1 VEEHGPYKAGVAGSS
16 PAPPTNSNDAVR
28 LSEQLCLLY
37 PSHMLASVRPP
48 DSRLKIWIAALFAT
62 AAIAVCLSRAMSLAW
77 LSDDSF
83 ISFRYARNLIQG
95 HGLVYNVGEYVEG
108 YTNLLWT
115 LLMAGGMILGV
126 SPEVTAHVA
135 GVVFWLLL
143 VSSLALWSWRRA
155 DQQRFIPLAAVLV
168 LVMGDYQTWATGALE
183 TSMFAFLSVAGILL
197 ACRVD
202 AGKYQMLLAGT
213 LLAAAVGTR
222 PDGVIF
228 AAVGVAAS
236 WFLNTDVSIR
246 KRLARSFFLALPLMV
261 GAAALVTFK
270 LRYYGDLFPTAF
282 YSKSASD
289 PYYGQGLFYVGL
301 YLAKN
306 WFILPLVLLLAFLSR
321 KKLTAVLKSTNLVFL
336 AAFFGFVAY
345 VAHSGGDFMFARRL
359 LPAMPFLFLVLE
371 DLLLSI
377 PGRALQTSLFVF
389 TVLAACF
396 PYPIYPKE
404 PHFIRGV
411 ANEPAFYSQPYLDA
425 RQAQASV
432 AARALAGLP
441 VRAVF
446 EGGMCMFG
454 YYSDLP
460 YLAESYGLTQYSL
473 AKKPLTTRGRVG
485 HEKSVD
491 DQWATENNIHFI
503 FSNALPPVPR
513 SAPRRGDEI
522 YFGDMLKA
530 KIWIYRD
537 TIMDRLRD
545 NPEVR
550 FIPIEETLAAAR
562 REIGLASYAEGQRIY
577 DYLERFYFR
586 TASPEKQRL
595 AGELKR
601 QVEAKKRAENES
613 GGPGRGE
620 AALLEEGEQ
629 VLVDA
634 LDADGQIGPGRGGKI
649 RPDRG
654 LELKTDG
661 LQ

>member
-1 VEEHGPYKAGVAGSS
+1 
-16 PAPPTNSNDAVR
+16 
-28 LSEQLCLLY
+28 
-37 PSHMLASVRPP
+37 M
-48 DSRLKIWIAALFAT
+48 LFAV
-62 AAIAVCLSRAMSLAW
+62 AASAFCVYRAASLAW

-83 ISFRYARNLIQG
+83 ISFRYARNLVQG

-115 LLMAGGMILGV
+115 LLMAGSMALGV
-126 SPEVTAHVA
+126 SPEVAAHVA
-135 GVVFWLLL
+135 GLGFWLLL
-143 VSSLALWSWRRA
+143 IGVLALWSWQGA
-155 DQQRFIPLAAVLV
+155 DQRPFMPLAAVLV
-168 LVMGDYQTWATGALE
+168 LVMGDYQTWATGGLE

-202 AGKYQMLLAGT
+202 AGKYQMFLAGT

-236 WFLNTDVSIR
+236 WFLNPDVSTH
-246 KRLARSFFLALPLMV
+246 KRLALTSSLALPLMV
-261 GAAALVTFK
+261 GGAALVAFK

-282 YSKSASD
+282 YAKSASD

-306 WFILPLVLLLAFLSR
+306 WIILPLVLFLTFLNFRKRSAFLER
-321 KKLTAVLKSTNLVFL
+321 TNLILL

-377 PGRALQTSLFVF
+377 PGRLLQTGILAF

-404 PHFIRGV
+404 PHFIRGI
-411 ANEPAFYSQPYLDA
+411 ANEPAFYSRPIIDA
-425 RQAQASV
+425 RQAQARV
-432 AARALAGLP
+432 AARALAGAP

-446 EGGMCMFG
+446 EASMCMFG

-460 YLAESYGLTQYSL
+460 YLAESHGLTQYSL

-491 DQWATENNIHFI
+491 DQWATENNIHLI
-503 FSNALPPVPR
+503 FVYALPPVPG
-513 SAPRRGDEI
+513 SEPRRVDEI
-522 YFGDMLKA
+522 YFGDTLKG
-530 KIWIYRD
+530 KVWIYSD
-537 TIMDRLRD
+537 AIMDRLRD
-545 NPEVR
+545 NPAVS
-550 FIPIEETLAAAR
+550 FVPIEHTLSSAH
-562 REIGLASYAEGQRIY
+562 REIEQASYADAQRVY
-577 DYLERFYFR
+577 AFLDRFYFR
-586 TASPEKQRL
+586 TAPPERQRL
-595 AGELKR
+595 AEELKR
-601 QVEAKKRAENES
+601 QVEAKKIVARAVSARLPES
-613 GGPGRGE
+613 GR
-620 AALLEEGEQ
+620 
-629 VLVDA
+629 
-634 LDADGQIGPGRGGKI
+634 
-649 RPDRG
+649 
-654 LELKTDG
+654 
-661 LQ
+661 

>member
-1 VEEHGPYKAGVAGSS
+1 VAAHAAG
-16 PAPPTNSNDAVR
+16 
-28 LSEQLCLLY
+28 
-37 PSHMLASVRPP
+37 
-48 DSRLKIWIAALFAT
+48 
-62 AAIAVCLSRAMSLAW
+62 
-77 LSDDSF
+77 
-83 ISFRYARNLIQG
+83 
-95 HGLVYNVGEYVEG
+95 
-108 YTNLLWT
+108 
-115 LLMAGGMILGV
+115 LG
-126 SPEVTAHVA
+126 
-135 GVVFWLLL
+135 FWLLL
-143 VSSLALWSWRRA
+143 IGSLALWSWQRA
-155 DQQRFIPLAAVLV
+155 GQRQFLPLAAVLV

-197 ACRVD
+197 ACRED

-236 WFLNTDVSIR
+236 WFSNTDGSIR
-246 KRLARSFFLALPLMV
+246 KRLALTSSLVFPLMV
-261 GAAALVTFK
+261 GGAALVTFK
-270 LRYYGDLFPTAF
+270 LRYYGDLLPTAF

-306 WFILPLVLLLAFLSR
+306 WFVLPLVLLLAFLSFPR
-321 KKLTAVLKSTNLVFL
+321 WPALPKRTNLVLL

-371 DLLLSI
+371 DLLLSL
-377 PGRALQTSLFVF
+377 PSRALQTGIFAFS
-389 TVLAACF
+389 VLAACF
-396 PYPIYPKE
+396 PYPIYPKQ

-411 ANEPAFYSQPYLDA
+411 ANEPAFYSQPYIEA
-425 RQAQASV
+425 RHAQAKV

-491 DQWATENNIHFI
+491 DQWATENSIHFI

-513 SAPRRGDEI
+513 SAPQRGDEI
-522 YFGDMLKA
+522 YFGNMLKA
-530 KIWIYRD
+530 KIWIYSD
-537 TIMDRLRD
+537 AIMDRLRD
-545 NPEVR
+545 NPGVS
-550 FIPIEETLAAAR
+550 FVPIEQTLSSAHQ
-562 REIGLASYAEGQRIY
+562 EIEQTSSAEAQRVY
-577 DYLERFYFR
+577 EFLERFYFH
-586 TASPEKQRL
+586 TAAPEKQRQ
-595 AGELKR
+595 AEEFKR
-601 QVEAKKRAENES
+601 QVEAKMWAETS
-613 GGPGRGE
+613 R
-620 AALLEEGEQ
+620 
-629 VLVDA
+629 
-634 LDADGQIGPGRGGKI
+634 
-649 RPDRG
+649 
-654 LELKTDG
+654 
-661 LQ
+661 

>member
-1 VEEHGPYKAGVAGSS
+1 MAASAFCVYR
-16 PAPPTNSNDAVR
+16 AV
-28 LSEQLCLLY
+28 
-37 PSHMLASVRPP
+37 
-48 DSRLKIWIAALFAT
+48 
-62 AAIAVCLSRAMSLAW
+62 SLAW

-83 ISFRYARNLIQG
+83 ISFRYARNLVQG
-95 HGLVYNVGEYVEG
+95 HGLVYNVGEHVEG

-115 LLMAGGMILGV
+115 LLMAGAMVLGV
-126 SPEVTAHVA
+126 SPEVAAHVA
-135 GVVFWLLL
+135 GIGFWLLL
-143 VSSLALWSWRRA
+143 IGSLAIWSWRRA
-155 DQQRFIPLAAVLV
+155 GQRPFMPLAAVLV
-168 LVMGDYQTWATGALE
+168 LVMGDYQTWATGGLE

-197 ACRVD
+197 ACRAD

-228 AAVGVAAS
+228 AAVGVAAC
-236 WFLNTDVSIR
+236 WFLNPDGSTR
-246 KRLARSFFLALPLMV
+246 KRLALTSSLALPLMV
-261 GAAALVTFK
+261 GGAALVAFK

-289 PYYGQGLFYVGL
+289 PYYGQGLFYVSL

-306 WFILPLVLLLAFLSR
+306 WVILPLVLLLTVLSLNKR
-321 KKLTAVLKSTNLVFL
+321 SALLKRTNLVFL

-371 DLLLSI
+371 DLLLSL
-377 PGRALQTSLFVF
+377 PGRVLQTIFVF
-389 TVLAACF
+389 SVLAACF

-411 ANEPAFYSQPYLDA
+411 ANEPAFYSQPYIEA
-425 RQAQASV
+425 RHAQAKV

-446 EGGMCMFG
+446 KAGMCMFG

-460 YLAESYGLTQYSL
+460 YLAEPHGLTQYSL
-473 AKKPLTTRGRVG
+473 AKKPLTTRSRVG

-491 DQWATENNIHFI
+491 DQWATENNIHLV
-503 FSNALPPVPR
+503 FSYALPPVPR

-522 YFGDMLKA
+522 YFGALLKA

-537 TIMDRLRD
+537 AIMDRLRD
-545 NPEVR
+545 NPAVS
-550 FIPIEETLAAAR
+550 FMPIEETLAAAR
-562 REIGLASYAEGQRIY
+562 REMEPAPYAEAQRLY

-595 AGELKR
+595 AGEFR
-601 QVEAKKRAENES
+601 QLVEAKKR
-613 GGPGRGE
+613 GE
-620 AALLEEGEQ
+620 MS
-629 VLVDA
+629 
-634 LDADGQIGPGRGGKI
+634 R
-649 RPDRG
+649 
-654 LELKTDG
+654 
-661 LQ
+661 